1 MPDKAAMIFKV
12 GDIVQAD
19 GWTGRVTQIYKDCCK
34 FDGFELL
41 LLKDE
46 SCGGELVGE
55 LIEIDL
61 CDALEYN
68 VISGR

>member
-1 MPDKAAMIFKV
+1 MTFKV
-12 GDIVQAD
+12 GDIVHSE

-34 FDGFELL
+34 FDGFEMI

-46 SCGGELVGE
+46 VDTGELVGE
-55 LIEIDL
+55 LIDVDL

-68 VISGR
+68 VISL